1 MKRKN
6 TIENFHYNYRINFD
20 CILGKGGFSTVYD
33 GKSIKNKHQ
42 RCALKCITN
51 GTLTHDDTP
60 ATLDDKSQRC
70 AIKCIT
76 KGNLSYDDT
85 LAIKEEASIL
95 QSLNH
100 PNIIKLLDFY
110 EEPNSFFIVTEKVA
124 GGELFDRIVQKECYN
139 EKTARDVMKA
149 ILNAVDYMHRKG
161 IAHSDLKPENLLMVS
176 RDNDAVLKLADFG
189 FAARCDDDANNGFG
203 NLSKQCGTPSYVAPE
218 ILLRFPYGTKADMW
232 SVGII
237 LYILLAGYPPF
248 IEDAY
253 PELFGKIIQADYEFE
268 EEYWESISSDAKDLV
283 RSLLEV
289 NPKKRLSAKEAL
301 NSKWI
306 NSNDCDLED
315 ADLTTSTFCNLKRFN
330 AKRKLRAAVH
340 SLIAVNRLRYLSY
353 HGRVLK

>member
-110 EEPNSFFIVTEKVA
+110 EEPNSFFKCNI
-124 GGELFDRIVQKECYN
+124 
-139 EKTARDVMKA
+139 
-149 ILNAVDYMHRKG
+149 
-161 IAHSDLKPENLLMVS
+161 
-176 RDNDAVLKLADFG
+176 
-189 FAARCDDDANNGFG
+189 
-203 NLSKQCGTPSYVAPE
+203 
-218 ILLRFPYGTKADMW
+218 
-232 SVGII
+232 
-237 LYILLAGYPPF
+237 YPF
-248 IEDAY
+248 
-253 PELFGKIIQADYEFE
+253 
-268 EEYWESISSDAKDLV
+268 
-283 RSLLEV
+283 
-289 NPKKRLSAKEAL
+289 
-301 NSKWI
+301 
-306 NSNDCDLED
+306 
-315 ADLTTSTFCNLKRFN
+315 
-330 AKRKLRAAVH
+330 
-340 SLIAVNRLRYLSY
+340 
-353 HGRVLK
+353 